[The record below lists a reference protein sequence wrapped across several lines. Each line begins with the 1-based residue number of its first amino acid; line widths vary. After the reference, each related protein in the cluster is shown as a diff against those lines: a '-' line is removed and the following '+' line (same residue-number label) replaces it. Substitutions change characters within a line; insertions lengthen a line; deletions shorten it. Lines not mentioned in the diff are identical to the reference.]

1 MNEFD
6 GQWVVRLELCW
17 CEYRYAKIYKDQK
30 WIEESSKFVRQIE
43 ILIYFVCSSCNRFI
57 LWY

>member
-17 CEYRYAKIYKDQK
+17 CEQRYAKIYKDQK
-30 WIEESSKFVRQIE
+30 WIQESSKFIRQIE
-43 ILIYFVCSSCNRFI
+43 I
-57 LWY
+57 